1 MISDFLGS
9 QLQQE
14 TLFQERK
21 RERVK
26 EQNTY
31 ILLWP
36 TGTHTCLHE

>member
-14 TLFQERK
+14 TLSQEGK
-21 RERVK
+21 KESVK
-26 EQNTY
+26 EQDIY

-36 TGTHTCLHE
+36 TSTHAHLHE